1 MKFYR
6 QDFLKKNK
14 IAVIILVRLNSKR
27 LKNKALLKIHK
38 FSVIELLV
46 KRLTKFLSKRN
57 IFICTD
63 RKKNHELK
71 KISDQNDINF
81 FKGDEKNIFKR
92 LLDASKKFKVKNF
105 VRVTGDNPLTDTDI
119 LTKMILIFIKKKI
132 RLYLYEW
139 IIPWIEI

>member
-63 RKKNHELK
+63 
-71 KISDQNDINF
+71 
-81 FKGDEKNIFKR
+81 
-92 LLDASKKFKVKNF
+92 
-105 VRVTGDNPLTDTDI
+105 
-119 LTKMILIFIKKKI
+119 KKKI
-132 RLYLYEW
+132 MN
-139 IIPWIEI
+139 